1 MLVKELYYLSLL
13 FEEVVL
19 AHYIYYLLHE
29 GKISLE
35 DDAENMNFNDAEK
48 DKVDALIKNNVLGF
62 HKIGIFSLK
71 RKPNQFA
78 FIFAPDKNKAIEH
91 FIDIF
96 HQKPLNC
103 VEILLDYEIFRGNEI
118 ISFRELKHEY
128 TEFPAFV
135 GIYER
140 W

>member
-1 MLVKELYYLSLL
+1 MLIKELYTLSLL
-13 FEEVVL
+13 YEEMVL
-19 AHYIYYLLHE
+19 AHYIYYLLGE

-35 DDAENMNFNDAEK
+35 DDVENLNFNDAEQ
-48 DKVDALIKNNVLGF
+48 DIVDALIENNVLGF
-62 HKIGIFSLK
+62 QKIRIFSLK

-78 FIFAPDKNKAIEH
+78 FIFARDRNSAIKH

-103 VEILLDYEIFRGNEI
+103 VEILLDYEILRGNEI